1 MKNECVQ
8 VVVRCRPI
16 GKKELASDY
25 KQVVDVFP
33 LRGVIE
39 IHNPNDVN
47 RENHKMFTYDAVY
60 DKK

>member
-1 MKNECVQ
+1 MS
-8 VVVRCRPI
+8 
-16 GKKELASDY
+16 KKELTGGEY
-25 KQVVDVFP
+25 KQVVHAFP

-39 IHNPNDVN
+39 LQNPVEVN

>member
-1 MKNECVQ
+1 M
-8 VVVRCRPI
+8 VVRCRPMS
-16 GKKELASDY
+16 KKELSTGDY
-25 KQVVDVFP
+25 KQVVDAYP

-39 IHNPNDVN
+39 IHNPSETN